1 MQLKIGKNEIEFLNE
16 YPRCKGPRAKEIA
29 KKLEAIGFVCWEYSG
44 ASNHYQCTIAPFC
57 GPIGNQVL
65 IEVYDDHCTY
75 ATKFNF
81 QVVKDPYSN
90 VKRAVFD
97 GWNVKAM
104 SYINNL
110 DFKEEFFVDYKDWFT
125 RKMKEKDLAIVS
137 LNGDLEDDQALEE
150 MQRQARIKAIV
161 SGTFKSEYKKQ
172 C

>member
-1 MQLKIGKNEIEFLNE
+1 MQLKIGKNEIEFLRE

-29 KKLEAIGFVCWEYSG
+29 KKLEAIGFTCMEYGLSG
-44 ASNHYQCTIAPFC
+44 AENHYNAYITPFC
-57 GPIGNQVL
+57 GFGSQCL
-65 IEVYDDHCTY
+65 IDVYDDHCCY

-81 QVVKDPYSN
+81 QVIKDPYSEI
-90 VKRAVFD
+90 KRGVFD

-110 DFKEEFFVDYKDWFT
+110 DFKESFFVDYRDWFI

-137 LNGDLEDDQALEE
+137 LNSDLEDEHALEE
-150 MQRQARIKAIV
+150 MERAARLKMV
-161 SGTFKSEYKKQ
+161 VNGTFISEYKK

>member
-1 MQLKIGKNEIEFLNE
+1 MKLNIGKNEIEFLQE

-29 KKLEAIGFVCWEYSG
+29 KKLEAIGFVCWEYGG
-44 ASNHYQCTIAPFC
+44 ADDHYQCTLAPFC
-57 GPIGNQVL
+57 GPFGNQVL
-65 IEVYDDHCTY
+65 IEVYNDHCTY

-81 QVVKDPYSN
+81 QVVKDPYSE

-97 GWNVKAM
+97 GWSVKAM

-110 DFKEEFFVDYKDWFT
+110 DFKEEFFVDYKDWFL

-137 LNGDLEDDQALEE
+137 LNSDLEDEQALEE
-150 MQRQARIKAIV
+150 MQRQARLKMIV
-161 SGTFKSEYKKQ
+161 NGTFISEYKQ

>member
-1 MQLKIGKNEIEFLNE
+1 MKLNIGKNEIEFSQE

-29 KKLEAIGFVCWEYSG
+29 KKLEAIGFVCWEYGG
-44 ASNHYQCTIAPFC
+44 ADDHYQCTIAPFC
-57 GPIGNQVL
+57 GPFGNQVL
-65 IEVYDDHCTY
+65 IEVYNDHCTY

-81 QVVKDPYSN
+81 QVVKDPYSD

-97 GWNVKAM
+97 GWSVKAM

-137 LNGDLEDDQALEE
+137 LNSDLEDEQALEE
-150 MQRQARIKAIV
+150 MQRQARLKMIV
-161 SGTFKSEYKKQ
+161 NGTFMSEYKQ

>member
-1 MQLKIGKNEIEFLNE
+1 MKLNIGKNEIEFLQE

-29 KKLEAIGFVCWEYSG
+29 KKLEAIGFVCWEYGG
-44 ASNHYQCTIAPFC
+44 AEDHYQCTVAPFC
-57 GPIGNQVL
+57 GPFGNQVL
-65 IEVYDDHCTY
+65 IEVYNDHCTY

-81 QVVKDPYSN
+81 QVIKDPYSD

-97 GWNVKAM
+97 GWSVKAM

-137 LNGDLEDDQALEE
+137 LNSDLEDEQALEE
-150 MQRQARIKAIV
+150 MQRQARLKMIV
-161 SGTFKSEYKKQ
+161 NGTFTSEYKA

>member
-1 MQLKIGKNEIEFLNE
+1 MQLKIGKNEIEFLRE

-29 KKLEAIGFVCWEYSG
+29 KKLEAIGFTCWEYGGSED
-44 ASNHYQCTIAPFC
+44 HYQCALAPYC

-65 IEVYDDHCTY
+65 IEVYNDHCTY

-81 QVVKDPYSN
+81 QVIKDPYSD

-97 GWNVKAM
+97 GWHVKAM

-110 DFKEEFFVDYKDWFT
+110 DFKEDFFVDYKDWFV

-137 LNGDLEDDQALEE
+137 LNGDLEDEQALEE
-150 MQRQARIKAIV
+150 MQRQARLKMIV
-161 SGTFKSEYKKQ
+161 NGTFMSEYKQ

>member
-1 MQLKIGKNEIEFLNE
+1 MKLNIGKNEIEFLIE

-29 KKLEAIGFVCWEYSG
+29 KKLEAIGFVCWEYGG
-44 ASNHYQCTIAPFC
+44 ADDHYQCTIAPFC
-57 GPIGNQVL
+57 GPFGNQVL
-65 IEVYDDHCTY
+65 IEVYNDHCTY

-81 QVVKDPYSN
+81 QVVKDPYSD

-97 GWNVKAM
+97 GWSVKAM

-110 DFKEEFFVDYKDWFT
+110 DFKEEFFVDYKDWFV

-137 LNGDLEDDQALEE
+137 LNSDLEDEQALEE
-150 MQRQARIKAIV
+150 MQRQARLKMIV
-161 SGTFKSEYKKQ
+161 NGTFMSEYKA

>member
-1 MQLKIGKNEIEFLNE
+1 MKLNIGKNEIEFLQE

-29 KKLEAIGFVCWEYSG
+29 KKLEAIGFVCWEYGS
-44 ASNHYQCTIAPFC
+44 AEDHYQCTVAPFC
-57 GPIGNQVL
+57 GPFGNQVL
-65 IEVYDDHCTY
+65 IEVYNDHCTY

-81 QVVKDPYSN
+81 QVVKDPYSD

-97 GWNVKAM
+97 GWSVKAM

-137 LNGDLEDDQALEE
+137 LNGDLEDEQALEE
-150 MQRQARIKAIV
+150 MQRQARLKMIV
-161 SGTFKSEYKKQ
+161 NGTFTSEYKA

>member
-1 MQLKIGKNEIEFLNE
+1 MKLNIGKNEIEFLQE

-29 KKLEAIGFVCWEYSG
+29 KKLEAIGFVCWEYGG
-44 ASNHYQCTIAPFC
+44 ADDHYQCTIAPFC
-57 GPIGNQVL
+57 GPFGNQVL
-65 IEVYDDHCTY
+65 IEVYNDHCTY

-81 QVVKDPYSN
+81 QVVKDPYSD

-97 GWNVKAM
+97 GWSVKAM

-110 DFKEEFFVDYKDWFT
+110 DFKEEFFVDYKDWFV

-137 LNGDLEDDQALEE
+137 LNGDLEDEQALEE
-150 MQRQARIKAIV
+150 MQRQARLKMIV
-161 SGTFKSEYKKQ
+161 NGTFMSEYKQ